1 MLVSTY
7 SADSVNGYRKAGKEI
22 TLPVT
27 FTSLATISG
36 NLDYN
41 PANNNPFQIA
51 ENGGLIFIPASN
63 TSTGNI
69 RLVSSQWTTNTII
82 NTGEL
87 IIPFGIN
94 GTGTILYQVGG
105 NVANTKLVL
114 NSQSSYYGYTE
125 GPNVNVGAGVSI
137 RKISSDYGGNT
148 VAIVTQ
154 AASSNNYFVNIYDY
168 NGTNLTLQTN
178 IDLGVNA
185 FGTANV
191 YMNPS
196 GNVAVMTHSQAS
208 NVQVHIRSGNTWS
221 LQGNIT
227 NNNQIF
233 NCFVNNFGN
242 ILLLNTSNLSNDQ
255 TRLYTLSGNTW
266 SLSQTFTSNI
276 SGNTANRGRLST
288 TNDGNIISCEVV
300 YSNASPITE
309 IIQYDVA
316 NANYA
321 LTQSITSTLNGVL
334 SSEPGYVF
342 MTQSGSTGYIE
353 VYSCL

>member
-1 MLVSTY
+1 MFISTY
-7 SADSVNGYRKAGKEI
+7 SADSVRGYRNQGKEI

-27 FTSLATISG
+27 FTSIATISS

-41 PANNNPFQIA
+41 PSNTNPFQITA
-51 ENGGLIFIPASN
+51 DGGLIFISASN
-63 TSTGNI
+63 TATGNI
-69 RLVSSQWTTNTII
+69 RLISGQWTTNNII
-82 NTGEL
+82 NTGE
-87 IIPFGIN
+87 IVPFAVN
-94 GTGTILYQVGG
+94 GTGNIIYQVGG

-125 GPNVNVGAGVSI
+125 VANINVGANVSI

-196 GNVAVMTHSQAS
+196 GNVVVMTHSEAS
-208 NVQVHIRSGNTWS
+208 NVQVHTKSGNTWS
-221 LQGNIT
+221 LQANIT
-227 NNNQIF
+227 NNNKIF

-276 SGNTANRGRLST
+276 SGNTSNRGRLST
-288 TNDGNIISCEVV
+288 TNDGNIISCEIV
-300 YSNASPITE
+300 YSNANPVTE
-309 IIQYDVA
+309 IIQYDNA
-316 NANYA
+316 NANY
-321 LTQSITSTLNGVL
+321 SITQNITLTRDAVL
-334 SSEPGYVF
+334 TSEPGYVF
-342 MTQSGSTGYIE
+342 MTQSGSAGFIE